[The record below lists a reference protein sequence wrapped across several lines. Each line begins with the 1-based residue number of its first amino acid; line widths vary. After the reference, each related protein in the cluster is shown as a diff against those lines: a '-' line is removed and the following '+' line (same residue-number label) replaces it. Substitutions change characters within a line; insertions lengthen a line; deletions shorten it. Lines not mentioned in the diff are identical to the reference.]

1 MTNEKAT
8 RWKLAQEY
16 EANWWQSYHGEL
28 EWYREFSASIV
39 SELKPYMAISPEAK
53 MLEIG
58 SGAAGA
64 LTFID
69 SEHKYAVDP
78 LEEMYAGNKQWQ
90 KFRDPRVKYYKAMG
104 EDLPFETDFF
114 DLIIIDNVL
123 DHCENPD
130 LVISEMDRVLKFG
143 GFIFFR
149 QNLYSS
155 WGKLMRSAMELLLID
170 KGHPFT
176 FKRKEL
182 LRKFENKNWQIP
194 SITDSGYAGTWIRE
208 LKSASI
214 NGFVKALFFI
224 VRNKTTFIIEK

>member
-1 MTNEKAT
+1 MTDQKET

-16 EANWWQSYHGEL
+16 EAKWWQSYHGEL

-39 SELKPYMAISPEAK
+39 SELEPFMAITPK
-53 MLEIG
+53 TKILEIG
-58 SGAAGA
+58 SGPAGA

-78 LEEMYAGNKQWQ
+78 LEEMYTGNKQWQ

-130 LVISEMDRVLKFG
+130 LVISEMDRVLQSG

-149 QNLYSS
+149 QNLYSG
-155 WGKLMRSAMELLLID
+155 WGKIMRNVMEIMLID

-182 LRKFENKNWQIP
+182 IRKFESKNWIIR